1 MPGGFVGHRR
11 NNEPRKWN
19 LELKDARDGSRIDLL
34 LSFIDHGDGMGNG
47 ATPNSAP
54 TESSGAARL
63 RGGPKYKEQIDSQ
76 VIKQSAAIRR
86 NGAFASPFIIGPALL
101 EACGRFLTQTP
112 DARRVVYDI
121 VSRSAIRAAHELA
134 RQSAGSPHYF
144 HYPRMALRSQP
155 HRAALFPR
163 VVLQPAPRCFE
174 HIAVG
179 DVNVLT
185 RGRDHLF
192 LIAPL
197 NYILKTFNLSSMAS
211 KSKPCSY
218 PWRRERQRFHSVFT
232 IGCLRR
238 RYQLGKYPQR
248 TPKDTGNFSQRNFT
262 STARPSAP
270 TCVYTENSVLGK
282 KSPFSDDA
290 SPISSSN

>member
-19 LELKDARDGSRIDLL
+19 LELKDARGGSRIDPL
-34 LSFIDHGDGMGNG
+34 LSFIDHGDGVGNG
-47 ATPNSAP
+47 ATPNSAS
-54 TESSGAARL
+54 TESSGAVRL
-63 RGGPKYKEQIDSQ
+63 RCGPKYKEQIDSQ
-76 VIKQSAAIRR
+76 IIKQPAAIRR
-86 NGAFASPFIIGPALL
+86 KSAFASPFIMGPALL

-112 DARRVVYDI
+112 DARRVVYDV
-121 VSRSAIRAAHELA
+121 VSRSAIRAAHEFA

-144 HYPRMALRSQP
+144 HYPRLASRRRP
-155 HRAALFPR
+155 HCAALFPR
-163 VVLQPAPRCFE
+163 AVPPPAPRCLKRV
-174 HIAVG
+174 AGG

-185 RGRDHLF
+185 RGRDLLF
-192 LIAPL
+192 FLAPL

-232 IGCLRR
+232 TRRLRR

-248 TPKDTGNFSQRNFT
+248 TPKYAWNFSQRSFK
-262 STARPSAP
+262 STARELPGKL
-270 TCVYTENSVLGK
+270 TEGWTDFALKDGNVH
-282 KSPFSDDA
+282 
-290 SPISSSN
+290 